1 MGLRGSEFWVPTP
14 GTPPPP
20 VTWAGGVKAAAGGGG
35 EGGNPG
41 GRGEGGPGGRGQSG
55 PQATTELRTGTETR
69 VTSETEQRGR
79 AEASRTGYRENTVGE
94 IARVVYKVL
103 LKSTICIHEIFL
115 TKHRYF
121 ILFSSKI
128 LEIFVLKTFSLN
140 CKIFNF
146 KPRNILFSKQGCG
159 KSGFNSS

>member
-41 GRGEGGPGGRGQSG
+41 GRGEGGPGQSG
-55 PQATTELRTGTETR
+55 PQATTEQRTGTETR
-69 VTSETEQRGR
+69 VTCETEQRGR

-94 IARVVYKVL
+94 IARVVYTVL

-115 TKHRYF
+115 TKH
-121 ILFSSKI
+121 
-128 LEIFVLKTFSLN
+128 
-140 CKIFNF
+140 
-146 KPRNILFSKQGCG
+146 
-159 KSGFNSS
+159 